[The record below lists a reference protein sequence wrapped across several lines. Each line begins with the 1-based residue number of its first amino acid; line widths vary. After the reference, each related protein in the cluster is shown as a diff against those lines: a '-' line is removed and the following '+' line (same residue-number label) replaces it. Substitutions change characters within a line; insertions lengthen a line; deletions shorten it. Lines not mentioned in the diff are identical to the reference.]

1 MKIQRLKSV
10 KETLSEVVRTLYM
23 LFGFPFLLLI
33 GVLMF
38 FTLTSGSSMS
48 NGSDVKL
55 GAVLIWAGI
64 FLSIGIFV
72 RGARS
77 RQRILKTATA
87 AFRDPAYFDPDEGY
101 EMYQQASGK
110 YLGIDKTNGTI
121 LYIHSIRKG
130 QMDVMALT
138 MDEWTNREVEGAN
151 IFRLYTK
158 YADLPRIEI
167 RTAWAQRWYDTLGA
181 MQHKQY
187 STPKPFK
194 QYVHDR
200 LETLER
206 ELNVHIPRLA

>member
-10 KETLSEVVRTLYM
+10 RETLSEVARTLYM
-23 LFGFPFLLLI
+23 LFGIPFLLFA
-33 GVLMF
+33 GVVMF
-38 FTLTSGSSMS
+38 FAVTSGRS
-48 NGSDVKL
+48 NLPGDSL
-55 GAVLIWAGI
+55 GTVLIWAVI

-72 RGARS
+72 RGIRRRRS
-77 RQRILKTATA
+77 ILKNATA

-138 MDEWTNREVEGAN
+138 MDEWTNREVEGN

-194 QYVHDR
+194 QFVYDR
-200 LETLER
+200 IELLER
-206 ELNVHIPRLA
+206 DLKVHIPRLA

>member
-10 KETLSEVVRTLYM
+10 RETLSEVARTLYM
-23 LFGFPFLLLI
+23 LFGFPFLLFA
-33 GVLMF
+33 GVVMF
-38 FTLTSGSSMS
+38 FAVTSGRS
-48 NGSDVKL
+48 NLPGDSL
-55 GAVLIWAGI
+55 GTVLIWVVI

-72 RGARS
+72 RGIRS
-77 RQRILKTATA
+77 RRNILKKATA
-87 AFRDPAYFDPDEGY
+87 ALCDPAYFDPDEGY

-110 YLGIDKTNGTI
+110 YLGIDKTNGTL
-121 LYIHSIRKG
+121 LYIHRIRKG

-138 MDEWTNREVEGAN
+138 MDEWTNREVEGTN

-194 QYVHDR
+194 QFAFER
-200 LETLER
+200 IELLER
-206 ELNVHIPRLA
+206 DLKVHIPRLA